1 MNKGVPT
8 GLWSRSR
15 SVLALSAGVA
25 GHELRHKVR
34 ARLASAD
41 QLGFSEL
48 RARVAQA
55 KLVAESLGRLK
66 GAFMKAGQLLSID
79 AGDLLPPEALE
90 ILGTL
95 QGQAEPVDFA
105 VIQGVLERELGAE
118 RLQALTELESR
129 PAASASIGQVDRA
142 RAFGMP
148 VAVKVQFPGI
158 AASIDA
164 DVALLEKLGKSWLS
178 LSRREIELT
187 GTFDEL
193 RSILHLGADYVRERT
208 YLERYGELVGRDSRY
223 EVPRSFA
230 VLGTDARG
238 LRREIALSRSSSDQR
253 RWKLQHLRR
262 QARMMTPR
270 CREGGSP

>member
-148 VAVKVQFPGI
+148 VAVKVQYPGI

-164 DVALLEKLGKSWLS
+164 DVALLEKLGKSW